1 MSTRPDR
8 STTGLSVPVCGQT
21 WKRLGRPTLY
31 YRYGVVDMAFVKGCD
46 TKAITRTLCT
56 CHWEGVFVIIGKEL
70 VILIVHT
77 WLIAR
82 FARTYSGLVY
92 LSIITY
98 LRAAYKTDPKSTSAL
113 LISCR
118 RLTTGYFKL
127 KEKSWRNH
135 GWGIE
140 NRNGKEKKKSVWK
153 AVQKEHCVCK
163 IQMMSRCRHSYFVD
177 YWHFIQNQNQII

>member
-56 CHWEGVFVIIGKEL
+56 CYWEGVFVIIGKEL

-140 NRNGKEKKKSVWK
+140 NRNGKEKKKCVWK

-177 YWHFIQNQNQII
+177 YWHFIQNQNQTI